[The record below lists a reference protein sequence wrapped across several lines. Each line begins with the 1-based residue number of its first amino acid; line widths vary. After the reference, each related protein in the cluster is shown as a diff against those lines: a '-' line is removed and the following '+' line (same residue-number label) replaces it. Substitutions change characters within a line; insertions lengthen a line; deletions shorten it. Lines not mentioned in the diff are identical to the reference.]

1 MAPPCC
7 VFVSWITLRKAEL
20 MFTLRVE
27 PYYIC
32 MELVNGCY
40 SVCWERLLQVLELS
54 IHFFLACFFSHPE
67 FIGFNAIDLIVLRG
81 LFCGGVGV
89 FGGFWFFFIFC
100 WVFFCIHSVNS
111 FLVLGKILSL
121 ILPERCIY
129 FYSTVLH
136 KSQKLLKALIIHN
149 FFCYM

>member
-1 MAPPCC
+1 M
-7 VFVSWITLRKAEL
+7 FLFLWITLRKAEL
-20 MFTLRVE
+20 MFTLRVDL
-27 PYYIC
+27 YYIC

-67 FIGFNAIDLIVLRG
+67 FIGFNAIDLIVLKG

-89 FGGFWFFFIFC
+89 FGGFCFFGFLLVFYFIIIF
-100 WVFFCIHSVNS
+100 FFCIHSVKS
-111 FLVLGKILSL
+111 FIVLGKILSL

-136 KSQKLLKALIIHN
+136 KSQKTFKGFNHS
-149 FFCYM
+149 